1 MHGRMYMNKL
11 KIIIPLA
18 FLASCNS
25 YYFPLW
31 VETPQRILNSF
42 KAYSPSEDYI
52 KNQQFSFIT
61 VELGQQD
68 ATLVLSSIKHNI
80 FTWVGRDNVTFKTYK
95 GIIIETNG
103 LEHNFV
109 LKNPIESIDS
119 ILEQSRGRLIYD
131 FDNPRLYELQVAIV
145 RLLQSEEQIV
155 MDLESDDIGWDAK
168 ISVKN
173 GPKGLATETIQSLH
187 PFLKNVKLRFYYKY

>member
-1 MHGRMYMNKL
+1 MYMNKL
-11 KIIIPLA
+11 KIIIPLV

-25 YYFPLW
+25 YYFPLL
-31 VETPQRILNSF
+31 VETPQRVLNSF
-42 KAYSPSEDYI
+42 KPYSPSEDYI

-68 ATLVLSSIKHNI
+68 ATLVLSSIKNNI

-109 LKNPIESIDS
+109 LKNPIESVDG
-119 ILEQSRGRLIYD
+119 ILEQGRGRLIYD
-131 FDNPRLYELQVAIV
+131 FDNPRLYALEAALV
-145 RLLQSEEQIV
+145 RLVESEEQIV
-155 MDLESDDIGWDAK
+155 MDLESNDIGWDTK
-168 ISVKN
+168 ISVKY
-173 GPKGLATETIQSLH
+173 GPEGLAEETIQSLH
-187 PFLKNVKLRFYYKY
+187 PFLKHVKLRFYYKY